1 MHGPRWGTREE
12 ELMRE
17 YKALI
22 ELSARLRTENYVLR
36 WLLAEARAYNEG
48 REECWETSSATTAA
62 AL

>member
-17 YKALI
+17 YKVMI
-22 ELSARLRTENYVLR
+22 HEKARLRTENYVLR
-36 WLLAEARAYNEG
+36 WLLAEARWCNGG
-48 REECWETSSATTAA
+48 REASWETSSATKV